1 VCSDGVRAN
10 LSPAIENFRYCIE
23 RRELDSVVRLGLG
36 DGAFLG
42 QVQEELLRKRDAD
55 GQIIP
60 FTRVTCSS
68 TCQPSN
74 IQYSHMGR
82 MGVKAEGVD
91 VILLVLTY
99 FRINSLA
106 PLTSW

>member
-1 VCSDGVRAN
+1 LCNDGVRAN
-10 LSPAIENFRYCIE
+10 LSPAKENFRYCIE
-23 RRELDSVVRLGLG
+23 RRELDSVVRLGFG

-42 QVQEELLRKRDAD
+42 QVLTKRDAD

-74 IQYSHMGR
+74 IPYSHMGR
-82 MGVKAEGVD
+82 MEAKAEGVD
-91 VILLVLTY
+91 VTL
-99 FRINSLA
+99 
-106 PLTSW
+106 